1 MSAIVTKHG
10 PRLKAHPANLNHVKR
25 LRKVN
30 KFLFC
35 VSSHSKYMYVPCMYK
50 GMLGEFINPLFFF
63 GGGGEGWVGVGKG
76 LQKESA
82 KNKV

>member
-35 VSSHSKYMYVPCMYK
+35 VSSHSKYMYVPRIYK
-50 GMLGEFINPLFFF
+50 GMLGEFINPLFF

>member
-35 VSSHSKYMYVPCMYK
+35 VSSHSKYMYVPHMYK
-50 GMLGEFINPLFFF
+50 GMLGEFI
-63 GGGGEGWVGVGKG
+63 K
-76 LQKESA
+76 
-82 KNKV
+82 

>member
-35 VSSHSKYMYVPCMYK
+35 VSSHSKYMYVPRMYK
-50 GMLGEFINPLFFF
+50 GMLGEFIIPLFF
-63 GGGGEGWVGVGKG
+63 GGEGWVGVGKG

>member
-1 MSAIVTKHG
+1 
-10 PRLKAHPANLNHVKR
+10 
-25 LRKVN
+25 
-30 KFLFC
+30 
-35 VSSHSKYMYVPCMYK
+35 MYVPRMYK

-63 GGGGEGWVGVGKG
+63 RGGGGGKG

>member
-1 MSAIVTKHG
+1 
-10 PRLKAHPANLNHVKR
+10 
-25 LRKVN
+25 
-30 KFLFC
+30 
-35 VSSHSKYMYVPCMYK
+35 MYVPRMYK
-50 GMLGEFINPLFFF
+50 GMLGEFINPLFF

>member
-35 VSSHSKYMYVPCMYK
+35 VSSHMYK
-50 GMLGEFINPLFFF
+50 GMLGEFINPLFL
-63 GGGGEGWVGVGKG
+63 GGGWGWVRGCK
-76 LQKESA
+76 K
-82 KNKV
+82 KVPRIRFE

>member
-35 VSSHSKYMYVPCMYK
+35 VSSHSKYMYVPRMYK
-50 GMLGEFINPLFFF
+50 GMLGEFINPLFFW
-63 GGGGEGWVGVGKG
+63 GGGEGWVGVGKG